1 MLCSSNRAQHR
12 CSDCSSSLLHKLK
25 ETLMLGLIY
34 VAIGMVILVMFYH
47 SYYNKLSK
55 KVYKGKALNKL
66 V

>member
-1 MLCSSNRAQHR
+1 
-12 CSDCSSSLLHKLK
+12 
-25 ETLMLGLIY
+25 MLGLIY